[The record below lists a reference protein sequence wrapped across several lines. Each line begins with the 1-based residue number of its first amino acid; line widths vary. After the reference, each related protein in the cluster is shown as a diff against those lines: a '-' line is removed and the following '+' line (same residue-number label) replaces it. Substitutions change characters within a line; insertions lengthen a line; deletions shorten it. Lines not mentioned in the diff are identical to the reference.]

1 MNVLEKNKDLVEVI
15 DLGITLAEE
24 TFKILEDGKIG
35 FTDFDNIVK
44 IYKKVEP
51 AIEDIGKARA
61 SLSALSE
68 SDAKELNDYFQKEFD
83 LPNDYVESC
92 VEAAAEVAINLGKLF
107 SFFKKK

>member
-1 MNVLEKNKDLVEVI
+1 MNTMEKNKDLIEVI

-35 FTDFDNIVK
+35 FTDFDNVLK

-51 AIEDIGKARA
+51 ALEDIGKAKA

-68 SDAKELNDYFQKEFD
+68 SEAKEINAYFQKEFD
-83 LPNDYVESC
+83 LPNDYVETC
-92 VEAAAEVAINLGKLF
+92 IEAAVEVALNLGKLF